1 MFKIGEETQNFGH
14 KYDLRFVGLSTLL
27 MSAVQRERHHVCV
40 DPDLDCAVRL
50 TTPRALVRGGEGA
63 TLQKKTRPQV
73 SAKLDRVGEDE
84 SAQEQQGG
92 MGIFA
97 KGISKHYKLGK
108 IIGE

>member
-1 MFKIGEETQNFGH
+1 VLTQISIAPS
-14 KYDLRFVGLSTLL
+14 DL
-27 MSAVQRERHHVCV
+27 QH
-40 DPDLDCAVRL
+40 
-50 TTPRALVRGGEGA
+50 PRDALVRGGEGA

-84 SAQEQQGG
+84 SAQEQQGD